1 MEEAQANLKQAAV
14 DFLAA
19 AETVATEA
27 SQAPAA
33 TDPLDGVSTDLFELG
48 DLEPAISREELD
60 ELKQRLT
67 RADLAPSTVVELVA
81 LARQVATAL
90 AGL

>member
-19 AETVATEA
+19 AEAVATT
-27 SQAPAA
+27 AA
-33 TDPLDGVSTDLFELG
+33 HGGTDPLDGVSTDLFELG
-48 DLEPAISREELD
+48 DLEPAISREEMD
-60 ELKQRLT
+60 QLKQRLS
-67 RADLAPSTVVELVA
+67 RADLAPSTLVELVS

-90 AGL
+90 TDL